1 MANQQTLTGN
11 WNEIKG
17 RLREAWGQLTD
28 SDLMRFNGDV
38 DQLVGTIQ
46 QRTCEAREAIQTRL
60 SGILEEGGSSLA
72 ALAAGFGD
80 YTRQARESLAA
91 AYGQAGSTLGR
102 HPGVTVASAF
112 GAGLIV
118 GLIAGLSRR
127 G

>member
-28 SDLMRFNGDV
+28 SDLMEFNGDV

-46 QRTCEAREAIQTRL
+46 RRTGEAREAIRSRL
-60 SGILEEGGSSLA
+60 DEILGEGGSSLA
-72 ALAAGFGD
+72 ALTAGFGD
-80 YTRQARESLAA
+80 YTRQARESL
-91 AYGQAGSTLGR
+91 SR
-102 HPGVTVASAF
+102 HPGITVASAF

-118 GLIAGLSRR
+118 GLIAGLSRHR
-127 G
+127 